1 MHFFPKRGTIRR
13 KKGGSVMDR
22 NSPIVVFDSGVGGVS
37 VLRALVRALPG
48 EQFVYFGDSANA
60 PYGPRSTE
68 EIRKLTLD
76 NLARLKADYDF
87 KAAVIACNTATSA
100 AIGALRA
107 AYPDRPIIGIE
118 PALKLAAERHPGG
131 TVVVMAT
138 ETTLREEKFAAL
150 TRRMEN
156 QCRIVRLPCPQLVE
170 YVERGETDSSAL
182 EDFLREALAPYEE
195 GQAAAVVLGCTHF
208 PFAAEVLRRVLSP
221 STELLD
227 GSEGTARNTRSQLA
241 ERSLLRESG
250 EGGVVFLNSSPDSE
264 AVARCRRLLETEES
278 CFAALDYRPKRRNT
292 MDPKERFVAI
302 FRQYIHR
309 EGAEELLNFLLDSD
323 FFVAPASARYHS
335 SVAGGLCQHSLNVY
349 ECLRAYLARPRVQQ
363 VYGLTGE
370 DYGEESVAIVAL
382 LHDLCKIGC
391 YRPGFRNVKDERGA
405 WQKVAT
411 YSFEDDLPFGHGEK
425 SVWMVMKYMKL
436 TDHEAFAIRYH
447 MGFSGEEDARTV
459 GQALAKFPL
468 AFALNVADSEA
479 TYFLETTP

>member
-1 MHFFPKRGTIRR
+1 
-13 KKGGSVMDR
+13 MDR

-37 VLRALVRALPG
+37 VLRALVQELPC
-48 EQFVYFGDSANA
+48 ERFVYFGDSANA
-60 PYGPRSTE
+60 PYGPRCTE
-68 EIRKLTLD
+68 EIRTLTLE
-76 NLARLKADYDF
+76 NLARLKAEYDF

-107 AYPDRPIIGIE
+107 AYPELPIIGIE
-118 PALKLAAERHPGG
+118 PALKLAADRHPGG

-156 QCRIVRLPCPQLVE
+156 RCQVVSLPCPQLVE
-170 YVERGETDSSAL
+170 FVERGETDSPAL
-182 EDFLREALAPYEE
+182 EACLREQLLPYEN

-208 PFAAEVLRRVLSP
+208 PFAAEVLRRILSP
-221 STELLD
+221 ATELLD

-250 EGGVVFLNSSPDSE
+250 EGAVVFLNSSPDPE
-264 AVARCRRLLETEES
+264 LVARCRRLLQTQGLS
-278 CFAALDYRPKRRNT
+278 NPALPEQSIRRIV
-292 MDPKERFVAI
+292 MDPRERFLAI
-302 FRQYIHR
+302 FRQFIHR
-309 EGAEELLNFLLDSD
+309 DGAEELLRFLSDSD

-335 SVAGGLCQHSLNVY
+335 STAGGLCQHSLNVY
-349 ECLRAYLARPRVQQ
+349 DCLRAYLARPRVQQ

-370 DYGEESVAIVAL
+370 DYSEESIAIVAL

-391 YRPGFRNVKDERGA
+391 YRPGFRNVKDERGV
-405 WQKVAT
+405 WQKVAS

>member
-1 MHFFPKRGTIRR
+1 
-13 KKGGSVMDR
+13 MDK

-37 VLRALVRALPG
+37 VLRALVRALPD
-48 EQFVYFGDSANA
+48 EDFVYFGDSANA

-68 EIRKLTLD
+68 EIRTLTLD
-76 NLARLKADYDF
+76 NLTRLKREYDF

-100 AIGALRA
+100 AIGELRA
-107 AYPDRPIIGIE
+107 AWPELPVIGIE
-118 PALKLAAERHPGG
+118 PALKPAADRHPGG

-150 TRRMEN
+150 TRRMEGR
-156 QCRIVRLPCPQLVE
+156 CRVVSLPCPELVE
-170 YVERGETDSSAL
+170 FVERGETEGPAL
-182 EDFLREALAPYEE
+182 EAFLRERLLPLA
-195 GQAAAVVLGCTHF
+195 GKADAVVLGCTHF
-208 PFAAEVLRRVLSP
+208 PFAAEALRRVLDP
-221 STELLD
+221 KTELLD

-250 EGGVVFLNSSPDSE
+250 EGRVIFLNSSPD
-264 AVARCRRLLETEES
+264 AGMLALCQRLLRTEPLP
-278 CFAALDYRPKRRNT
+278 ALPELTGRRTT
-292 MDPKERFVAI
+292 MDPKERFVSI
-302 FRQYIHR
+302 FRQYIRR
-309 EGAEELLNFLLDSD
+309 EGAEELLNWLLSTD
-323 FFVAPASARYHS
+323 FFEAPASARYHS
-335 SVAGGLCQHSLNVY
+335 AVAGGLCQHSLNVY
-349 ECLRAYLARPRVQQ
+349 DCLRAYLARPRVQQ
-363 VYGLTGE
+363 LYGLTGE
-370 DYGEESVAIVAL
+370 DYSEESIAIAAL

-391 YRPGFRNVKDERGA
+391 YRPGFRNVKDERGQ

-411 YSFEDDLPFGHGEK
+411 FNFEDEFPFGHGEK

-436 TDHEAFAIRYH
+436 TDQEAFAIRYH